1 MKRGKRRRARLRHR
15 RYNGRMKNVSWVW
28 NDYTRKWRKAGNIKA
43 RDDRNGFVDITWGVR
58 NQAAM
63 LTTEDALQLSDQIN
77 EALAKIWSREM
88 LKLSR
93 HMLQVIGLCDPRVY

>member
-1 MKRGKRRRARLRHR
+1 MRTKRRIRTRRR

-43 RDDRNGFVDITWGVR
+43 RDNHNGFDDISWGVR

-63 LTTEDALQLSDQIN
+63 LTVDDALQLSVEIN
-77 EALAKIWSREM
+77 DAIAKIWSREM
-88 LKLSR
+88 L
-93 HMLQVIGLCDPRVY
+93 QVMGLCDPRVY